1 MTCSPNSIRRA
12 RAGFTLMELLVVIA
26 IILVLAVIAF
36 PAFNV
41 IRQKANK
48 STAMGAM
55 RNLGSAA
62 NNYASQNDGVY
73 PAEDSKGSDTWSTAA
88 DPANSKAWYNA
99 LPRQLG
105 SKGVGDYV
113 TNPRAFYTKENL
125 LFLPGATYPD
135 SDKKLAHPLFAIAIN
150 TKLQRKDEEG
160 KKAPLRMATITSP
173 SKTVLFLEQ
182 GLPSEKKAFA
192 QQSKYDGSPKGSA
205 RSFPGR
211 YSGQGILTFVDGHA
225 DSFEPKDLLTE
236 TGAFIFPQEQ
246 SPVIWTRN
254 PEENPN
260 KQ

>member
-1 MTCSPNSIRRA
+1 
-12 RAGFTLMELLVVIA
+12 MELLVVIA

-48 STAMGAM
+48 NTALGAM

-62 NNYASQNDGVY
+62 NNYAAQNDGVY
-73 PAEDSKGSDTWSTAA
+73 PAEDSKGSDTWSNAA
-88 DPANSKAWYNA
+88 DPANAKAWYNA
-99 LPRQLG
+99 LPKQLG
-105 SKGVGDYV
+105 AKTVGDYV
-113 TNPRAFYTKENL
+113 SNPRAFYTKENI
-125 LFLPGATYPD
+125 LFFPGAIYPET
-135 SDKKLAHPLFAIAIN
+135 DKKLAHPLFAVAIN

-182 GLPSEKKAFA
+182 GLPSEKKSVP

-205 RSFPGR
+205 KSFVGR
-211 YSGQGILTFVDGHA
+211 YGGQGILTFVDGHA
-225 DSFEPKDLLTE
+225 ESMDPKETLTE
-236 TGAFIFPQEQ
+236 TGAFPFPD
-246 SPVIWTRN
+246 PPIIWTRSAD
-254 PEENPN
+254 ENPN